1 MCPNR
6 DKRATLGSCTNL
18 ALARI
23 ELAPLRDDYLYIC
36 ALTEI
41 KELKQR
47 FAQTE
52 LMIKQSI
59 KKINIA

>member
-1 MCPNR
+1 M
-6 DKRATLGSCTNL
+6 LYSCTNL

>member
-1 MCPNR
+1 MCHNR
-6 DKRATLGSCTNL
+6 DKELCWSSCSNL